1 MYFSSLISNMKVT
14 CFRIICFI
22 FYFLQ
27 VPCFSVLKLWH
38 TYTDSHPNRGATWTH
53 NLLKKRSCF
62 DKKNV
67 LFKLNS
73 QDEGHLDCNFFI
85 FALTIHFKWFLLQF
99 FSLGIQMHILILTG
113 VQNGQ
118 ISPYTYSYVVVY
130 VCIFPSQKELKKDT

>member
-38 TYTDSHPNRGATWTH
+38 TYTDSHPNRGSTWTH
-53 NLLKKRSCF
+53 NLLKKWSYF
-62 DKKNV
+62 DKKMYFSSLIPKMKV
-67 LFKLNS
+67 T
-73 QDEGHLDCNFFI
+73 QIAIFFI

-99 FSLGIQMHILILTG
+99 FSLGIQMRILILTG

-118 ISPYTYSYVVVY
+118 ISLYTYSYVVVY
-130 VCIFPSQKELKKDT
+130 VCTFPSQKELKKDT